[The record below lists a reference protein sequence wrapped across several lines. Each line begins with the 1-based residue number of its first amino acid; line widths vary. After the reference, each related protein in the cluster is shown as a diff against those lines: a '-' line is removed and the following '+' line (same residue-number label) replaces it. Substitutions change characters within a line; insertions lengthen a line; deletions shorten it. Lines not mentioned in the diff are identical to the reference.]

1 MTQVI
6 LPSRRISSG
15 LRSQVMYP
23 QLKRIPDFRLI
34 CDNRLRLQPLKEW
47 LGNG

>member
-15 LRSQVMYP
+15 LRSPVMCP

-34 CDNRLRLQPLKEW
+34 CDTKRRFLQSLKE
-47 LGNG
+47 